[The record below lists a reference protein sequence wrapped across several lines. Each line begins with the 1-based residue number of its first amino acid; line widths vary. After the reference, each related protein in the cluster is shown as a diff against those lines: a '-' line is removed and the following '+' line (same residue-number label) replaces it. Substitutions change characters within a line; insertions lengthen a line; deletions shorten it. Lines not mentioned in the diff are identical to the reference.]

1 MRCLRPL
8 ALCLPLLVVSAGAG
22 FAQSALDRMRA
33 QGHARIAVANEPPI
47 TEVKPD
53 GTVTGAAVEVARA
66 TLKKMGVPDV
76 SATVSPFNSMIP
88 GLQAKRFDMITAG
101 LKMRAQRCEAI
112 LFSQPD
118 ICDAQGLLIKKNGA
132 KQPHSYADLL
142 AMKARLGVLP
152 ASDGQAEARKAGI
165 ADDMTVLVP
174 DIQSGLKLLQDG
186 RIDAYLL
193 PVLSLED
200 LVKKSGDPN
209 VEVIAPAGGS
219 AINCA
224 GVGFRK
230 EDLALRDAYDAA
242 LKELKNSGEFDSI
255 MRRFGLNPDLA
266 KQTDRQ
272 KLCGGPNRS

>member
-1 MRCLRPL
+1 MKRLQSSML
-8 ALCLPLLVVSAGAG
+8 SIALLFGSTLTAS
-22 FAQSALDRMRA
+22 AQSSLDQMKA

-53 GTVTGAAVEVARA
+53 GSVTGAAVEVARA
-66 TLKKMGVPDV
+66 TLKKMGVPDI
-76 SATVSPFNSMIP
+76 SATVTPFNGMIP

-112 LFSQPD
+112 LFSEPD

-132 KQPHSYADLL
+132 KQPRSYADVLT
-142 AMKARLGVLP
+142 MKARLGVLP
-152 ASDGQAEARKAGI
+152 ASDGQREARSAGVT
-165 ADDMTVLVP
+165 DDMTLSVP

-186 RIDAYLL
+186 RVDAYLL

-200 LVKKSGDPN
+200 LAKKSGDAN
-209 VEVIAPAGGS
+209 LEVVAPVAGS
-219 AINCA
+219 AVNCA

-230 EDLALRDAYDAA
+230 DDAVLRDAYDAA
-242 LKELKNSGEFDSI
+242 LKELKVSGEFDTI
-255 MRRFGLNPDLA
+255 MKRFGLNPDLA

-272 KLCGGPNRS
+272 KLCGGPN

>member
-1 MRCLRPL
+1 MKGFRPVTL
-8 ALCLPLLVVSAGAG
+8 SIAVLLGSTFAAS
-22 FAQSALDRMRA
+22 AQSSLEQMKA

-66 TLKKMGVPDV
+66 ALKKMGVPDI
-76 SATVSPFNSMIP
+76 SATVTPFNGMIP

-112 LFSQPD
+112 LFSEPD

-132 KQPHSYADLL
+132 KQPRSYADVV

-152 ASDGQAEARKAGI
+152 ASDGQREARSAGI
-165 ADDMTVLVP
+165 TDNMTMSVP
-174 DIQSGLKLLQDG
+174 DVQSGLKLLQDG

-200 LVKKSGDPN
+200 LAKKSGDAN
-209 VEVIAPAGGS
+209 LEVVAPVAGS
-219 AINCA
+219 AVNCA

-230 EDLALRDAYDAA
+230 DDVALRDAYDAA
-242 LKELKNSGEFDSI
+242 LKDLKASGEFDTI
-255 MRRFGLNPDLA
+255 MKRFGLNPDLA
-266 KQTDRQ
+266 KKTNRQ
-272 KLCGGPNRS
+272 QLCGGPN

>member
-1 MRCLRPL
+1 MRRSR
-8 ALCLPLLVVSAGAG
+8 LVVLSIALLCGSAFAAS
-22 FAQSALDRMRA
+22 AQSLLDQMKA

-66 TLKKMGVPDV
+66 TLKEMGVPDI
-76 SATVSPFNSMIP
+76 SATVTPFNGMIP

-112 LFSQPD
+112 LFSEPD

-132 KQPHSYADLL
+132 KKPRSYVDVVS
-142 AMKARLGVLP
+142 MKARLGVLP
-152 ASDGQAEARKAGI
+152 ASDGQREARA
-165 ADDMTVLVP
+165 ADVTDNMTMSVP
-174 DIQSGLKLLQDG
+174 DVQSGLKLLQDG

-200 LVKKSGDPN
+200 LAKKSGDSN
-209 VEVIAPAGGS
+209 LEVVAPVAGS
-219 AINCA
+219 TVNCA

-230 EDLALRDAYDAA
+230 EDVALRDAYDTA
-242 LKELKNSGEFDSI
+242 LKDLKASGEFDTI
-255 MRRFGLNPDLA
+255 MKRFGLNPDLA
-266 KQTDRQ
+266 KQTNRQ
-272 KLCGGPNRS
+272 KLCGGPN

>member
-1 MRCLRPL
+1 MKGFRPVTL
-8 ALCLPLLVVSAGAG
+8 SIAVLLGTTFAAS
-22 FAQSALDRMRA
+22 AQSSLEQMKA

-66 TLKKMGVPDV
+66 ALKKMGVPDI
-76 SATVSPFNSMIP
+76 SATVTPFNGMIP

-112 LFSQPD
+112 LFSEPD

-132 KQPHSYADLL
+132 KQPRSYADVV

-152 ASDGQAEARKAGI
+152 ASDGQREARSAGI
-165 ADDMTVLVP
+165 TDNMTMSVP
-174 DIQSGLKLLQDG
+174 DVQSGLKLLQDG

-200 LVKKSGDPN
+200 LAKKSGDAN
-209 VEVIAPAGGS
+209 LEVVAPVAGS
-219 AINCA
+219 AVNCA

-230 EDLALRDAYDAA
+230 DDVALRDAYDAA
-242 LKELKNSGEFDSI
+242 LKDLKASGEFDTI
-255 MRRFGLNPDLA
+255 MKRFGLNPDLA
-266 KQTDRQ
+266 KKTNRQ
-272 KLCGGPNRS
+272 QLCGRPN

>member
-1 MRCLRPL
+1 MKRLQPVTL
-8 ALCLPLLVVSAGAG
+8 SVVLLFGLTLGAS
-22 FAQSALDRMRA
+22 AQSSLDQMKA

-53 GTVTGAAVEVARA
+53 GSVTGAAVEVARA
-66 TLKKMGVPDV
+66 ALKKMGVPDI
-76 SATVSPFNSMIP
+76 SATVTPFNGMIP

-112 LFSQPD
+112 LFSEPD

-132 KQPHSYADLL
+132 KKPRSYADVV

-152 ASDGQAEARKAGI
+152 ASDGQREARSAGI
-165 ADDMTVLVP
+165 IDDMTMSVP
-174 DIQSGLKLLQDG
+174 DVQSGLKLLQDG
-186 RIDAYLL
+186 RVDAYLL

-200 LVKKSGDPN
+200 LAKKSGDAN
-209 VEVIAPAGGS
+209 LEVVAPVAGS
-219 AINCA
+219 AVNCA

-230 EDLALRDAYDAA
+230 DDAALRDAYDAA
-242 LKELKNSGEFDSI
+242 LKELKVSGEFDII
-255 MRRFGLNPDLA
+255 MKRFGLNPDLA

-272 KLCGGPNRS
+272 KLCGGPN

>member
-1 MRCLRPL
+1 MRRFLSAVLGTALL
-8 ALCLPLLVVSAGAG
+8 AVSAVPSN
-22 FAQSALDRMRA
+22 AQSTLEQMKA

-76 SATVSPFNSMIP
+76 SATVSPFNGMIP

-112 LFSQPD
+112 LFSEPD
-118 ICDAQGLLIKKNGA
+118 ICDAQGILVKKNGA
-132 KQPHSYADLL
+132 KTPKSYADILS
-142 AMKARLGVLP
+142 MRARLGLLP
-152 ASDGQAEARKAGI
+152 ASDGQREARAAGI
-165 ADDMTVLVP
+165 TDDMTVLVP

-200 LVKKSGDPN
+200 LAKKSGDAN
-209 VEVIAPAGGS
+209 LEVIAPVGGS
-219 AINCA
+219 AVNCA

-230 EDLALRDAYDAA
+230 DDVALRDAYDAA
-242 LKELKNSGEFDSI
+242 LKDLKSSGEFDTI

-266 KQTDRQ
+266 KQTNRQ
-272 KLCGGPNRS
+272 KLCGGPN

>member
-1 MRCLRPL
+1 MRRFRPVAICL
-8 ALCLPLLVVSAGAG
+8 LLLLMLIDVG
-22 FAQSALDRMRA
+22 FAQSTLEQMRA
-33 QGHARIAVANEPPI
+33 HGHARIAVANEPPI

-66 TLKKMGVPDV
+66 ALKKIGVPDI
-76 SATVSPFNSMIP
+76 SATVSPFNGMIP

-118 ICDAQGLLIKKNGA
+118 ICDAQGMLIKKNGA
-132 KQPHSYADLL
+132 KKPRSYADVL

-152 ASDGQAEARKAGI
+152 ASDGQAEGRKAGI

-174 DIQSGLKLLQDG
+174 DVQSGLKLLQDG

-200 LVKKSGDPN
+200 LAKKSGDPN
-209 VEVIAPAGGS
+209 LEVVAPAGGS
-219 AINCA
+219 AVNCA

-230 EDLALRDAYDAA
+230 EDVALRDAYDAA
-242 LKELKNSGEFDSI
+242 LMELKRSGEFDSI

-272 KLCGGPNRS
+272 KLCGGPN